1 MSELAEIL
9 FRLEPL
15 NALPAERLHDLVVA
29 CRREQLPRN
38 EEVLAGRN
46 LGRES
51 VYLLKGELRLDFADG
66 SIEVIVGGTGA
77 ALHPLGK
84 RGPAV
89 RSAKAITNVE
99 LASFDDSLLD
109 AVLTWEQLSGSGEN
123 DDAAHA
129 PEATGWFT
137 ESTFVRV
144 QTLARGLFP
153 ALPPNAIDALLAR
166 AKRFRVA
173 QGQAVVRE
181 GEAAE
186 YYYVIE
192 TGRCRITRRV
202 GGTDLLLAELA
213 GGDAFGEDALIDGSP
228 CSATATMITEGVL
241 LRISR
246 ADFVQLLKEPLLQ
259 RISRPAAELAVKR
272 GGIWVDVR
280 FPAEYAFD
288 KIPGAINLPL
298 NEIRDAS
305 RSLDPGKVYVLY
317 CQSGKRSSAAAFLL
331 SQRGYK
337 AFVLDGGLRSQG
349 PPGARG

>member
-15 NALPAERLHDLVVA
+15 TALPAERLHDLVPA
-29 CRREQLPRN
+29 CRREQFPRN
-38 EEVLAGRN
+38 QELLASKD
-46 LGRES
+46 LSRES
-51 VYLLKGELRLDFADG
+51 VYLLRGELRLSYLDG
-66 SIEVIVGGTGA
+66 SLEVIVGGTGA

-84 RGPAV
+84 RGPPV
-89 RSAKAITNVE
+89 RSAKAITNVDI
-99 LASFDDSLLD
+99 ASFEDSLLD
-109 AVLTWEQLSGSGEN
+109 AVLTWEQLSGGGETEE
-123 DDAAHA
+123 AQHA

-144 QTLARGLFP
+144 QNLARGLFP
-153 ALPPNAIDALLAR
+153 ALPPSAIDALIAR

-173 QGQAVVRE
+173 QGQVVVRE
-181 GEAAE
+181 GDAAE
-186 YYYVIE
+186 FYFVIE

-228 CSATATMITEGVL
+228 CSATATMTTEGVL

-246 ADFVQLLKEPLLQ
+246 ADFVQLLREPLLQ
-259 RISRPAAELAVKR
+259 RISRAAAELAVKR

-305 RSLDPGKVYVLY
+305 RSLDPNKVYVLY

-337 AFVLDGGLRSQG
+337 AFVLDGGLRAQG
-349 PPGARG
+349 PPGGRS